1 MTRIW
6 KGEKLSFWFHT
17 SHSIRNKSHSS
28 QFQTLRL
35 MKGSCEKIRNQF
47 CAALFPLM
55 IALFYVDNFE
65 AIFLK
70 TFHQTQELRLGGV

>member
-1 MTRIW
+1 MFPEQDDERYSPTMTTL
-6 KGEKLSFWFHT
+6 GVCT
-17 SHSIRNKSHSS
+17 YNSHSS

-55 IALFYVDNFE
+55 IVLFYVDNFE
-65 AIFLK
+65 AIF
-70 TFHQTQELRLGGV
+70 